1 MTASFLAETPFATI
15 SADLAEILDFGP
27 TPYGRRRVIH
37 ITGGTVRGPRLSG
50 TILNGGAD
58 WQIGRTDGTAD
69 IHARYTFV
77 TDDGSPV
84 LVDSRGLRHGPA
96 DVLEAL
102 ARGETVDP
110 ARYFFRTLVR
120 FETGAPAFDWLNRTM
135 AIGVGK
141 RLPRGVE
148 IDLHEV
154 L

>member
-1 MTASFLAETPFATI
+1 MTGPFLAQTPLATV
-15 SADLAEILDFGP
+15 SADLAGILDFGP

-58 WQIGRTDGTAD
+58 WQIGRGDGAAD

-77 TDDGSPV
+77 TVDGSPV

-96 DVLEAL
+96 EVLEAL
-102 ARGETVDP
+102 ARGEAVDP

-120 FETGAPAFDWLNRTM
+120 FEAGATALDWLNRTM

-148 IDLHEV
+148 IDLYEV